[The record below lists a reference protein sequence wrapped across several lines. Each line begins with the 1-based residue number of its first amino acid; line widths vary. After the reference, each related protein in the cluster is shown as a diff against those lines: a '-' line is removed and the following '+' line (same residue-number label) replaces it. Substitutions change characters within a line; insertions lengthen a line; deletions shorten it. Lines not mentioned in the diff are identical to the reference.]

1 MGGLKSNGKGVEV
14 WFGETSKYVLGKSD
28 RVVRDVSVIK
38 IKFMKKKTN
47 DIIIDN
53 KPNSDMSPKERRLM
67 ELINGAEPKDEAE
80 KQIIKE
86 IKEIEAKGD
95 VVWIPSD

>member
-1 MGGLKSNGKGVEV
+1 MA
-14 WFGETSKYVLGKSD
+14 
-28 RVVRDVSVIK
+28 
-38 IKFMKKKTN
+38 KKKTM

-80 KQIIKE
+80 NKL
-86 IKEIEAKGD
+86 
-95 VVWIPSD
+95 

>member
-1 MGGLKSNGKGVEV
+1 MA
-14 WFGETSKYVLGKSD
+14 
-28 RVVRDVSVIK
+28 
-38 IKFMKKKTN
+38 KKKTY

-67 ELINGAEPKDEAE
+67 ELINGAEPKDESE
-80 KQIIKE
+80 KQIVNEIKE
-86 IKEIEAKGD
+86 IKDKGQ

>member
-1 MGGLKSNGKGVEV
+1 MA
-14 WFGETSKYVLGKSD
+14 
-28 RVVRDVSVIK
+28 
-38 IKFMKKKTN
+38 KKKTN

-67 ELINGAEPKDEAE
+67 ELINGAEPKDDSEL
-80 KQIIKE
+80 QMVKE
-86 IKEIEAKGD
+86 INEIKAKGH

>member
-1 MGGLKSNGKGVEV
+1 MA
-14 WFGETSKYVLGKSD
+14 
-28 RVVRDVSVIK
+28 
-38 IKFMKKKTN
+38 KKKTM

-67 ELINGAEPKDEAE
+67 ELINGAEPKDDSE
-80 KQIIKE
+80 KQIVKE

-95 VVWIPSD
+95 VVWIPSN

>member
-1 MGGLKSNGKGVEV
+1 MA
-14 WFGETSKYVLGKSD
+14 
-28 RVVRDVSVIK
+28 
-38 IKFMKKKTN
+38 KKKAN

-53 KPNSDMSPKERRLM
+53 KPYNDMSPKERRLM
-67 ELINGAEPKDEAE
+67 ELINGAEPKDDSE
-80 KQIIKE
+80 KQIVKE

>member
-1 MGGLKSNGKGVEV
+1 MA
-14 WFGETSKYVLGKSD
+14 
-28 RVVRDVSVIK
+28 
-38 IKFMKKKTN
+38 KKKTN

-67 ELINGAEPKDEAE
+67 ELINGAEPKDESK
-80 KQIIKE
+80 KQMVKE
-86 IKEIEAKGD
+86 IQEIKDKGQ

>member
-1 MGGLKSNGKGVEV
+1 MA
-14 WFGETSKYVLGKSD
+14 
-28 RVVRDVSVIK
+28 
-38 IKFMKKKTN
+38 KKKTN

-67 ELINGAEPKDEAE
+67 ELVNGSEPKDDSE
-80 KQIIKE
+80 KKMVKE
-86 IKEIEAKGD
+86 IQEIKDKGQ

>member
-1 MGGLKSNGKGVEV
+1 MA
-14 WFGETSKYVLGKSD
+14 
-28 RVVRDVSVIK
+28 
-38 IKFMKKKTN
+38 KKKTN

-53 KPNSDMSPKERRLM
+53 KPNNDMPPKERRLM
-67 ELINGAEPKDEAE
+67 ELINGAEPNNEAE
-80 KQIIKE
+80 KQIVKE

>member
-1 MGGLKSNGKGVEV
+1 MA
-14 WFGETSKYVLGKSD
+14 
-28 RVVRDVSVIK
+28 
-38 IKFMKKKTN
+38 KKKIY

-67 ELINGAEPKDEAE
+67 ELINGAEPKNESE
-80 KQIIKE
+80 RQMVKE
-86 IKEIEAKGD
+86 IQDIKDKGQ

>member
-1 MGGLKSNGKGVEV
+1 MA
-14 WFGETSKYVLGKSD
+14 
-28 RVVRDVSVIK
+28 
-38 IKFMKKKTN
+38 KKKTN

-67 ELINGAEPKDEAE
+67 ELINGAEPKDENE
-80 KQIIKE
+80 IQMVKE
-86 IKEIEAKGD
+86 IQEIKAKGP

>member
-1 MGGLKSNGKGVEV
+1 MP
-14 WFGETSKYVLGKSD
+14 
-28 RVVRDVSVIK
+28 
-38 IKFMKKKTN
+38 KKKTN

-67 ELINGAEPKDEAE
+67 ELINGAEPKDDSE
-80 KQIIKE
+80 KQIVKE
-86 IKEIEAKGD
+86 IQEIKAKGH

>member
-1 MGGLKSNGKGVEV
+1 MA
-14 WFGETSKYVLGKSD
+14 
-28 RVVRDVSVIK
+28 
-38 IKFMKKKTN
+38 KKKTY

-80 KQIIKE
+80 KQIVKE
-86 IKEIEAKGD
+86 IKEIEAKGQ
-95 VVWIPSD
+95 VVWVPSN

>member
-1 MGGLKSNGKGVEV
+1 
-14 WFGETSKYVLGKSD
+14 
-28 RVVRDVSVIK
+28 
-38 IKFMKKKTN
+38 MKKKSN

-67 ELINGAEPKDEAE
+67 ELINGSEPKNEVE
-80 KQIIKE
+80 KQIVKE

-95 VVWIPSD
+95 VVWIPPN